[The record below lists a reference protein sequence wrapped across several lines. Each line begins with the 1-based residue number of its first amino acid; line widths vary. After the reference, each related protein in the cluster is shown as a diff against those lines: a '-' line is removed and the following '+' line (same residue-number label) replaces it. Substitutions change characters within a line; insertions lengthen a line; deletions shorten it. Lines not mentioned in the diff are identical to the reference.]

1 MKIIR
6 TDLLFSYW
14 IFAWAILYF
23 MNILTVAPK
32 LLIILALLEVVY
44 AVYVALIK
52 KYTMYG
58 IIRLLFMNFWIKVV
72 PLYYLWDVSIT
83 YKELMYS
90 SLLFV
95 VYLIWLYMNN
105 QTFYNVYNT
114 IINIKNYRDVTAF
127 AQGYDIVYNYIEK
140 SFK

>member
-83 YKELMYS
+83 YKELIYS

-105 QTFYNVYNT
+105 QTFYNVYNK
-114 IINIKNYRDVTAF
+114 IINIK
-127 AQGYDIVYNYIEK
+127 K
-140 SFK
+140 